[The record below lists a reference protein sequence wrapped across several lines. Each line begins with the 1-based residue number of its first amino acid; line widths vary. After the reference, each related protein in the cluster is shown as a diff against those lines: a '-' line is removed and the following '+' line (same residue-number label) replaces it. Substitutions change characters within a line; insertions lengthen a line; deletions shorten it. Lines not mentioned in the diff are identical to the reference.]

1 MRFFARIAFLPLLP
15 LFAAGLLVAS
25 ALGADEPTP
34 APKPIP
40 VLKLN
45 DGRVLHNV
53 QVRKD
58 QDDFIVVR
66 ADEGLVKI
74 AKTNLPREVADAYP
88 PKQGQPQDQPQPAS
102 QETVMQ
108 QFNADPNQPGQGPAP
123 GPKAPPKPTP
133 TPRPTHGPGY
143 KGCSIVS
150 YQTKAFQNSLGCAEV
165 IIRNDTDDA
174 VAIYPGDIVCITN
187 TGVRRIGRI
196 FVTDGVPPS
205 IKRQELVPAHGDVD
219 DILTF
224 TNEAL
229 DISVVTWAR

>member
-1 MRFFARIAFLPLLP
+1 MRFFARIATFPWLP
-15 LFAAGLLVAS
+15 LFAACLLA
-25 ALGADEPTP
+25 APGLGADVPTP
-34 APKPIP
+34 TPKPIP
-40 VLKLN
+40 TLRLN
-45 DGRVLHNV
+45 DGRALHNV

-58 QDDFIVVR
+58 QDDCIVVR
-66 ADEGLVKI
+66 ADEGLLKI

-88 PKQGQPQDQPQPAS
+88 AKQGQSQDQARPAS

-108 QFNADPNQPGQGPAP
+108 QFNADPNQPGQEQAP
-123 GPKAPPKPTP
+123 GPKPAPKPTP

-150 YQTKAFQNSLGCAEV
+150 YQSKAFQTSLGCAEV
-165 IIRNDTDDA
+165 IIRNDTDEA
-174 VAIYPGDIVCITN
+174 VAIYPGDIVCVTN

-205 IKRQELVPAHGDVD
+205 IKRQELVPAHGDED

-229 DISVVTWAR
+229 DISVVMWAR